1 MRAQTQTSCQFAAL
15 DNFIASEPLMEALA
29 VAARRL
35 WARAGGERASAKSFW
50 VDIDEE
56 PSHPLAVFALAVA
69 RYHGF
74 HDDALGCEVWV
85 QRRVHQPG
93 CVAPPRSRGLE
104 FHFDKDETS
113 AGAGGAR
120 WHHPALATATYLG
133 DGGGAPLVVFGTRA
147 GAAGAPRNAWV
158 CTPARGRHAA
168 FTGDALH
175 GVPAELDGGG
185 RYDRLSVLVNVW
197 TARRPA
203 GLARLPEDGARLAPT
218 EGGVVG
224 DRASAAAPRRVCRRV
239 PRNGGPDALLLSEHR
254 KGDTGSIPMTPLED
268 MLARRGVLKVGY
280 RGGPPASHS

>member
-1 MRAQTQTSCQFAAL
+1 MTIRRRRQRREHRRQSAMRAQTQTSCQFAAL

-120 WHHPALATATYLG
+120 RQHPALATATYLG

-147 GAAGAPRNAWV
+147 GAPRNAWV
-158 CTPARGRHAA
+158 CTPARGGTA
-168 FTGDALH
+168 FTGDAL
-175 GVPAELDGGG
+175 
-185 RYDRLSVLVNVW
+185 
-197 TARRPA
+197 
-203 GLARLPEDGARLAPT
+203 
-218 EGGVVG
+218 
-224 DRASAAAPRRVCRRV
+224 
-239 PRNGGPDALLLSEHR
+239 
-254 KGDTGSIPMTPLED
+254 
-268 MLARRGVLKVGY
+268 
-280 RGGPPASHS
+280 RGGPPSRPGGATTGCRCSSTCGPPGGQQVGASAGGRRAPRDRGRGRRRPRIGGGAAASLPARTAKRRARRAPAFGAPQR